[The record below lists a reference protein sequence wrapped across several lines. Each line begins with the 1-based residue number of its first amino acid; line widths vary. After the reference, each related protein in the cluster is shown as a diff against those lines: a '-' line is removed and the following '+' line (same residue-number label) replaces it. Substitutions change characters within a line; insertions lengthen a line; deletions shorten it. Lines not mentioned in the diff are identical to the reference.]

1 MKKLSYAQMYY
12 AKKKAKE
19 LGISVS
25 EYLSDKKGKRSG
37 TATARVSKKLDSIDF
52 GAIRKLKEYH
62 IDDNMLKTYRTG
74 QPVDSLFSFDGG
86 VPVGTN
92 VMITGDPGI
101 GKTTIG
107 LHTLAHLQHK
117 NPELKCLFVCAE
129 MSKVQMYKYMLR
141 FPVFGCLDTFF
152 PTDYT
157 DYNTADVV
165 EKLLEGGY
173 DYVLIDSLAE
183 LIGAMKSESKMTVTQ
198 IEKWLLDTFIK
209 HNQAL
214 NTDKKYTTFL
224 LIQQVTKDGTF
235 VGSNK
240 IKHITDAHLEVK
252 RGTNKEGDADQTY
265 IKFSKNRNGAAGVK
279 YYFMIDTDN
288 IRYSIPQE
296 DDTLSPEQ
304 QFTLSGTM

>member
-25 EYLSDKKGKRSG
+25 EYLSNKKGKKQS
-37 TATARVSKKLDSIDF
+37 VSSAKKLNMSDIDF
-52 GAIRKLKEYH
+52 SSVRKL
-62 IDDNMLKTYRTG
+62 IDYKIDSKMLMTYKSG
-74 QPVDSLFSFDGG
+74 LEVDALFSFDKGI
-86 VPVGTN
+86 PVGTN
-92 VMITGDPGI
+92 IMITGDPGI

-107 LHTLAHLQHK
+107 LHTLSHLQNK
-117 NPELKCLFVCAE
+117 NPDLKCLFICAE
-129 MSKVQMYKYMLR
+129 MSKVQMYKYMMR

-152 PTDYT
+152 PMDFSE
-157 DYNTADVV
+157 YNTAQVV
-165 EKLLEGGY
+165 EQLLEGGY

-183 LIGAMKSESKMTVTQ
+183 LIGSLKAESKMSITE
-198 IEKWLLDTFIK
+198 IERWLLDLFIK
-209 HNQAL
+209 HNGAA
-214 NTDKKYTTFL
+214 NKSGKYTTFM

-252 RGTNKEGDADQTY
+252 KGTTKEGDPDQTY
-265 IKFSKNRNGAAGVK
+265 IRFSKNRNGSTGIK

-288 IRYSIPQE
+288 IRYSIPQIDSSLGITE
-296 DDTLSPEQ
+296 EFSLSN
-304 QFTLSGTM
+304 GA